1 MRKKSHISLARYL
14 VRHLEAEGLEE
25 HQKAFYLGN
34 ILPDCRPSF
43 LTKKHEFSSTFEEIK
58 EKIESL
64 ICNYG
69 LYYTNARAYFRNLGE
84 VMHYIADYFTFPHNK
99 HYHGTLKEHC
109 KYEKYLK
116 WELKDYIRKYEE
128 KNVHEVYLFKDT
140 QMLFDYIAGMHQEY
154 KETQGSMQQD
164 CEYIVRLC
172 QIVAAGILHLLGR
185 TVWQTCGIE

>member
-14 VRHLEAEGLEE
+14 VRHLDAEGLQE
-25 HQKAFYLGN
+25 HHKAFYLGS

-43 LTKKHEFSSTFEEIK
+43 FTKKHEFSSTFEEIK

-64 ICNYG
+64 ICNYE
-69 LYYTNARAYFRNLGE
+69 LYYTNARAYFRHLGE

-128 KNVHEVYLFKDT
+128 KNVHEVYLFKDK

-154 KETQGSMQQD
+154 KETRGGMQQE

-172 QIVAAGILHLLGR
+172 QMVAVGILHLLGR